1 MNRFELKEIIG
12 ENVESILQKARN
24 QSGEEVVLKH
34 LKRRFYSWEDCLQ
47 INELKVA

>member
-24 QSGEEVVLKH
+24 QSGEPTSDMCCK
-34 LKRRFYSWEDCLQ
+34 
-47 INELKVA
+47 ELRAHFCPPT